1 MKDSLFAGLISA
13 IPLAIV
19 LVVYVLIRG
28 KTLAT
33 FFQDQDA
40 SIARIPEKMLFWI
53 ILAGFIGA
61 AFLFGTLAGLVYGQ
75 LGAPRYQYLALG
87 ATVLLSVLAVISRQ
101 PLTGDKIAWNLA
113 IGLVLGLLVP
123 LLAGKGL

>member
-19 LVVYVLIRG
+19 LVIFVLIRG
-28 KTLAT
+28 KALVT
-33 FFQDQDA
+33 FFQAQDA
-40 SIARIPEKMLFWI
+40 SIERIREKTLFWI

-61 AFLFGTLAGLVYGQ
+61 AFIFGTLAGLVYGQ

-87 ATVLLSVLAVISRQ
+87 ATVILSLLAVISRQ

-113 IGLVLGLLVP
+113 VGLVLGLLVP
-123 LLAGKGL
+123 LLADKSI

>member
-28 KTLAT
+28 KALVT

-61 AFLFGTLAGLVYGQ
+61 AFLFGTLAGLVYGK

-113 IGLVLGLLVP
+113 VGLVLGLLVP
-123 LLAGKGL
+123 LLAGKSI